1 MKVTMLPRDHWQ
13 VGPET
18 TDLVVIVSGEAGPRP
33 RWLRVSNAAI
43 EALETAAF
51 AYPGVFEAV
60 LSDGFVRNLSCLSVG
75 KMDCE
80 PR

>member
-1 MKVTMLPRDHWQ
+1 
-13 VGPET
+13 
-18 TDLVVIVSGEAGPRP
+18 
-33 RWLRVSNAAI
+33 VSNAAI

-51 AYPGVFEAV
+51 AYPGSFEAV

-80 PR
+80 AEMRLQAQADRLAKTA